1 MFWLSRQDLSTQSL
15 STWGLGNSSL
25 GFGSVYEY
33 GVLGR
38 VSNVV
43 LASTEDIY
51 PSPKKLM
58 WQPIKP
64 LQGPSLH
71 WAFGASCHCGGSVR
85 YEYLYW
91 GWVRACEVH
100 SCRPPDRTDPLRNFL
115 GSLMISF

>member
-15 STWGLGNSSL
+15 STWGLGNRSL

-51 PSPKKLM
+51 PSPK
-58 WQPIKP
+58 
-64 LQGPSLH
+64 
-71 WAFGASCHCGGSVR
+71 
-85 YEYLYW
+85 
-91 GWVRACEVH
+91 
-100 SCRPPDRTDPLRNFL
+100 N
-115 GSLMISF
+115 